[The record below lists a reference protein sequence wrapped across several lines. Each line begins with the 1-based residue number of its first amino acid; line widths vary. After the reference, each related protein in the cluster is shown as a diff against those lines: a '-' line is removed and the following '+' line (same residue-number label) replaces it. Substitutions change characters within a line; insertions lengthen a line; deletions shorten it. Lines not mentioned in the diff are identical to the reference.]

1 MALAI
6 DFLVLWLFG
15 GFLVVDFLILLL
27 NCLFL
32 ILKLQVLFWSYWSNL
47 IACLFAKLII
57 DLIAIFGFKLAIWSS
72 FGYCGLFWFFYFW
85 AFFCSKNQWKMA
97 MFSLLC
103 GFVFVIWW
111 LFGLFCGL
119 FLCLLV
125 CLFNWLIICLIN

>member
-15 GFLVVDFLILLL
+15 GFLIVDFLILLL

-32 ILKLQVLFWSYWSNL
+32 ILKLQVLFCSYWSNL

-57 DLIAIFGFKLAIWSS
+57 DLIAFFCFKLAIWSC
-72 FGYCGLFWFFYFW
+72 FCYWWVFWFFYFW
-85 AFFCSKNQWKMA
+85 AIFCLKNQWKMA

-111 LFGLFCGL
+111 LFGLFVGL
-119 FLCLLV
+119 FCGLLV
-125 CLFNWLIICLIN
+125 CLFIWLIICLIN